1 MLARLHEDLAEYWA
15 LAGPLY
21 SADPVLHTVELH
33 VGARLRGTASDPAV
47 ALITLTDLGHR

>member
-21 SADPVLHTVELH
+21 SADPVLHTVEACWPKRRFDCPRYA
-33 VGARLRGTASDPAV
+33 GRG
-47 ALITLTDLGHR
+47 R